1 MNLKKSILSPRR
13 AFARIILGK
22 KMWEES
28 VFNHHCG
35 SIKHAKTPTEILM
48 TKRLGQTH
56 EHYATFKILNH
67 VLKLNKILEIGVIR
81 KRSY

>member
-1 MNLKKSILSPRR
+1 
-13 AFARIILGK
+13 
-22 KMWEES
+22 MWEES